1 VLYVNIN
8 VKTFIGG
15 AVCRSVRIGGADG
28 RRNVTPCRMQ
38 QRTVQFF
45 RMCLESGD
53 GSGTFRNWR
62 SYIENSLNRVC
73 ES

>member
-45 RMCLESGD
+45 GCALKVVMVAELFVTGD
-53 GSGTFRNWR
+53 HTSKTA
-62 SYIENSLNRVC
+62 
-73 ES
+73 